1 MNYETLEKKIDK
13 DLNWRRREFIEL
25 SFIFNEMASEYRK
38 KIILK
43 SIITLSYANWEG
55 YIKYCVEQYLE
66 YINKKNLLFN
76 QLKNNFKQISLGKH
90 FKNNNKYNFEDIKTQ
105 KKFYEFFM
113 ENNEVFKIN
122 QKRMS
127 ENIGNLN
134 YDAIKKILMQLGF
147 PEDLYCNELG
157 FIDEQLVKH
166 RNNIAHGEK
175 KNEDDIDFEMIYGQ
189 IKVRLL
195 NMMQLFHDKILE
207 YAKNEKFLIG
217 N

>member
-1 MNYETLEKKIDK
+1 MKYETLEKKIDK

-43 SIITLSYANWEG
+43 SIITLAYANWEG
-55 YIKYCVEQYLE
+55 YIKYCVELYLE

-90 FKNNNKYNFEDIKTQ
+90 FKNNDKYNFEDIKTQ

-122 QKRMS
+122 QERICK
-127 ENIGNLN
+127 NIGNLD

-147 PEDLYCNELG
+147 PENLYFNELG
-157 FIDEQLVKH
+157 FINEQLLQH
-166 RNNIAHGEK
+166 RNNIAHGDK
-175 KNEDDIDFEMIYGQ
+175 KNEDNIDFEMIYEQ
-189 IKVRLL
+189 IKDRLL